1 MKNAKDCIR
10 PRSTRL
16 LASLGLCLS
25 FLEMGCTG
33 FGGLHSV
40 GTWPPFAHIWARGP
54 GSPSPENDSY
64 AQVMRPT
71 LGLDADVAD
80 ANKQVE
86 GQASAKGTK
95 TKRGTATSAD
105 RSVSGRSDSTLPEQE
120 YGGRGV
126 QVSLGRPQPLPA
138 DLVAAGPHGTRSASG
153 GSSGWRPAGSG
164 TNPGRELSAPATV
177 TADAAAERIPDVAE
191 EAPPRDSPPP
201 PAPALAASDGVP
213 SHLALAG
220 PGGETELADPE
231 PAAEEGPASSRADA
245 KLILTK
251 AVAKLAA
258 LESYQVKMKRRERVS
273 GVVQPEEDI
282 LLSVKRKPKAVR
294 LEWTEGSSKGRE
306 VIFSPTLDAKM
317 IYVHQPQTA
326 VVVPSV
332 KIAVDSPLVMKN
344 SRHSIAE
351 AGFETI
357 LANLQKSQQ
366 DAAIAKPGSASLDYK
381 GLEKTAGADRLC
393 HHFIRRTASGE
404 IWNIYL
410 DQRSMLPRL
419 VVAENAQ
426 GDLLERYVYS
436 EIREN
441 PTDLAA
447 AAAFDPTTRWGEGK
461 GLFSRLAKAATGATV
476 PSNDAS
482 TKR

>member
-1 MKNAKDCIR
+1 MKDAKDCIR
-10 PRSTRL
+10 PRSTWL
-16 LASLGLCLS
+16 LACLGLCLS

-40 GTWPPFAHIWARGP
+40 GTWPPFAHLWARGP

-71 LGLDADVAD
+71 LGLDANPAD
-80 ANKQVE
+80 AERQ
-86 GQASAKGTK
+86 GQGAARGSK
-95 TKRGTATSAD
+95 TKGGTDTNSGRSASAD
-105 RSVSGRSDSTLPEQE
+105 RESPMPEQE
-120 YGGRGV
+120 DGRRGV
-126 QVSLGRPQPLPA
+126 QVSLGRPEPLPGV
-138 DLVAAGPHGTRSASG
+138 LVAASPEKSRSASGG
-153 GSSGWRPAGSG
+153 GSSGWRPAGSDRDPGGDSIEPG
-164 TNPGRELSAPATV
+164 TVVADAPA
-177 TADAAAERIPDVAE
+177 ERSPDVAGL
-191 EAPPRDSPPP
+191 APPLDAPPI
-201 PAPALAASDGVP
+201 APALAASGGVP

-220 PGGETELADPE
+220 PSDETELTVPE
-231 PAAEEGPASSRADA
+231 PVAEEAPASSRADA
-245 KLILTK
+245 KVILAK
-251 AVAKLAA
+251 AVAKLAT
-258 LESYQVKMKRRERVS
+258 LESYQVKMRRRERVG

-282 LLSVKRKPKAVR
+282 LLSIKRKPKAVR
-294 LEWTEGSSKGRE
+294 LEWTEGFSKGRE

-344 SRHSIAE
+344 SRHTIAE

-366 DAAIAKPGSASLDYK
+366 DAATARPGAGLDYK
-381 GLEKTAGADRLC
+381 GLEKTAGVDQPC
-393 HHFIRRTASGE
+393 HHFIRRTASRE
-404 IWNIYL
+404 TWNIYL

-419 VVAENAQ
+419 VVAENAH

-436 EIREN
+436 DIREN
-441 PTDLAA
+441 PTDLAS

-461 GLFSRLAKAATGATV
+461 GLFSRLAKAASGATV